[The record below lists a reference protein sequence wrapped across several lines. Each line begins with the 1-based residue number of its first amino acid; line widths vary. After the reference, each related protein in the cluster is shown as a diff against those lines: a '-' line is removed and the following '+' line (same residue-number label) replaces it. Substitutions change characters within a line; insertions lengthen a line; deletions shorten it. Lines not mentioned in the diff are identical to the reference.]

1 MSKKTIYL
9 TTILLIED
17 EMLIGTKDVYGYII
31 KNNKPVLV
39 YQETLDNKDNVF
51 KEIRMMLSQETYK
64 DENSLDYNKELI
76 EYLKNTNPE
85 DVNLRFL

>member
-1 MSKKTIYL
+1 MSKTIYL
-9 TTILLIED
+9 TGTLHIED
-17 EMLIGTKDVYGYII
+17 EMLTGTKDIYGYII
-31 KNNKPVLV
+31 KNNKPIRVF
-39 YQETLDNKDNVF
+39 QDTLENDTNVF

-85 DVNLRFL
+85 DVKLRFL

>member
-1 MSKKTIYL
+1 MSKSIYL
-9 TTILLIED
+9 TGILHIED
-17 EMLIGTKDVYGYII
+17 EMLMGTKDIYGYII
-31 KNNKPVLV
+31 KNNKPILV
-39 YQETLDNKDNVF
+39 YQETLDNKDNTF

>member
-1 MSKKTIYL
+1 MSKTIYL
-9 TTILLIED
+9 TTTIHFEN
-17 EMLIGTKDVYGYII
+17 EMVVGTKDIYGYII
-31 KNNKPVLV
+31 KNNKPTLV
-39 YQETLDNKDNVF
+39 YQETMDNEDNVF